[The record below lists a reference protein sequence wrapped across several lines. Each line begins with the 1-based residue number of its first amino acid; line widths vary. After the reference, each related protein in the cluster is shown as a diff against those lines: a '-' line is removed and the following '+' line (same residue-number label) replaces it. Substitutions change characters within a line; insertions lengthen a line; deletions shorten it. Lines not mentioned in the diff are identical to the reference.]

1 MELLVAFAVM
11 GITNVLCFMVGAKV
25 GMAVKKGENISLE
38 LPTANPI
45 ETFKTHKSKKVEQK
59 ERDRLDAIMQ
69 NIDCYDGTS
78 IGQRDI
84 PRR

>member
-1 MELLVAFAVM
+1 MNALAFAVM
-11 GITNVLCFMVGAKV
+11 GIVNILCFVVGAKV
-25 GMAVKKGENISLE
+25 GMAVKKGKDISLE

-45 ETFKTHKSKKVEQK
+45 ETIKHKRVVAKEQ
-59 ERDRLDAIMQ
+59 DRLDAIMQ
-69 NIDCYDGTS
+69 NIEAYDGTS